1 MSSQKPVSLM
11 STFRVAVVIGL
22 VAACVVTGLAVG
34 AILYFRRD
42 LPNIARLQSIAP
54 PVKTTIFDRHG
65 TPISELFQEN
75 RLIVPL
81 REVPKPLVDAFLA
94 TEDARFH
101 EHWGVSLIDT
111 FRAIIVNIREGR
123 KAQGGS
129 TITQQLVRNLYL
141 THEKAFTRKIKEA
154 LIAVEIESM
163 YTKDEILEMYL
174 NQIYFGHG
182 AYGVESAARLYF
194 GKSVKALTL
203 PECAVLAGIPK
214 NPSGY
219 SPLRHP
225 EASIA
230 RARVVLQLMA
240 DAGVITPSEMEV
252 ASEQL
257 RPLPNERRQ
266 VREAPYFV
274 EAVRQELL
282 TRYDAETIYGGG
294 LRIFTTLDLEMQ
306 HVAEDVVEA
315 RLAEMEARQGL
326 RSRHASVADEN
337 KRGGGSDSSETQYVQ
352 GALLAIDPPTGDI
365 LAMVGGRDFNDSHF
379 NRALQ
384 ARRQPGSAFKVFVYT
399 AGVESGMTAS
409 DICVDEPITI
419 PVPGSEDYQPQNYD
433 GEFRG
438 EILVRDALAHSVNV
452 PAVRMLLRFGPKATI
467 ECARRLGVTSPLR
480 AVPSL
485 ALGSY
490 EVTLLEMT
498 AAFATFAD
506 GGIHATP
513 RTILRV
519 EDRDGNVL
527 EESKAHLASAL
538 DPKTAFIVTSL
549 LESVVNEGTAARAR
563 SEGLRGAA
571 AGKTGTPDDYT
582 DGWFVGYTPEV
593 ACGVWVGFDRK
604 ERIGEDQTGSKT
616 ALPIWTDFI
625 IGTGHADDP
634 QFARP
639 EGIVDREICVESGG
653 LATERCTRTRFEVY
667 ILGTEPSLVCQLHA
681 PGRADAAPRVG
692 DHAVANVDP
701 PASEERGPGE
711 TAGAPSDVT
720 TTAPLRISR

>member
-1 MSSQKPVSLM
+1 M
-11 STFRVAVVIGL
+11 STFRVAVVVGL
-22 VAACVVTGLAVG
+22 VAACLVTAVVVG
-34 AILYFRRD
+34 AIFYFRRD

-75 RLIVPL
+75 RLIVAL
-81 REVPKPLVDAFLA
+81 KDVPKPLVDAFLA

-111 FRAIIVNIREGR
+111 FRAIVVNVREGR

-129 TITQQLVRNLYL
+129 TITQQLVRNLFL

-194 GKSVKALTL
+194 GKPVGDLTL
-203 PECAVLAGIPK
+203 SECAVLAGIPK

-230 RARVVLQLMA
+230 RARVVLQLMT
-240 DAGVITPSEMEV
+240 DAGAISRNEMEI
-252 ASEQL
+252 ASDQL
-257 RPLPNERRQ
+257 KPLPNERRK
-266 VREAPYFV
+266 VREAPYFI

-282 TRYDAETIYGGG
+282 ARYDAETIYGGG
-294 LRIFTTLDLEMQ
+294 LRIYTTLDLDMQ
-306 HVAEDVVEA
+306 HVAEDVLEA
-315 RLAEMEARQGL
+315 RLSEMEERQGFRL
-326 RSRHASVADEN
+326 KHASYTDEV
-337 KRGGGSDSSETQYVQ
+337 KRAGGADSSETQYVQ
-352 GALLAIDPPTGDI
+352 GALIAIDPPTGDI
-365 LAMVGGRDFNDSHF
+365 VAMVGGRDFTDSHF
-379 NRALQ
+379 NRAVQ
-384 ARRQPGSAFKVFVYT
+384 AKRQPGSAFKVFVYT

-419 PVPGSEDYQPQNYD
+419 PVPGSEDYKPQNYD

-438 EILVRDALAHSVNV
+438 EVLVRDALAHSVNV

-467 ECARRLGVTSPLR
+467 ECARRLGVASPLR

-485 ALGSY
+485 ALGSF

-498 AAFATFAD
+498 SAFAVFAD
-506 GGIHATP
+506 GGIRATP
-513 RTILRV
+513 RSILRV

-527 EESKAHLASAL
+527 EESKPHLASAL
-538 DPKTAFIVTSL
+538 DPKTAYIMTSL
-549 LESVVNEGTAARAR
+549 LESVVNEGTAASAR
-563 SEGLRGAA
+563 SNGIRGAA

-625 IGTGHADDP
+625 SGIGHANDP
-634 QFARP
+634 PFPRP
-639 EGIVDREICVESGG
+639 DGIVDREICIESGG
-653 LATERCTRTRFEVY
+653 LATERCERTRYEVY

-681 PGRADAAPRVG
+681 PGRAEATPNAGGRMNGSERAALTPWRVDRGRERSEAAPELRV
-692 DHAVANVDP
+692 A
-701 PASEERGPGE
+701 R
-711 TAGAPSDVT
+711 
-720 TTAPLRISR
+720 